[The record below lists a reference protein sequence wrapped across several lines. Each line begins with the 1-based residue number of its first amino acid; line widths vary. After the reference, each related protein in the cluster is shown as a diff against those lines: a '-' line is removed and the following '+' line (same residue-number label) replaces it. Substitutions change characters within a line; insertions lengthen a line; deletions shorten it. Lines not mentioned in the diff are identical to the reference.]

1 MDKGLTARQE
11 TSASF
16 RHLTSLVASE
26 QEQEM
31 AADLSQAI
39 TRPLGV
45 MRVRLFVR
53 CRDQVRLSLLPSRP
67 EPWEEEEEQ

>member
-1 MDKGLTARQE
+1 MDKGLTAQPE
-11 TSASF
+11 TSASLQ
-16 RHLTSLVASE
+16 HLTSFVASE
-26 QEQEM
+26 REQEM
-31 AADLSQAI
+31 ATNLSQAI

-45 MRVRLFVR
+45 VRVRLFVR